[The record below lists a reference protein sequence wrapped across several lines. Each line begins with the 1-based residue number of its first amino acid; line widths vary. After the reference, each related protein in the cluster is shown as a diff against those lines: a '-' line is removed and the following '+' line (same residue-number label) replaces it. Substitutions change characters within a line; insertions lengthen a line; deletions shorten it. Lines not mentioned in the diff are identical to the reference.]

1 MTEDEAN
8 KLIETMFDELYETKK
23 KPLGSVE
30 TKKLLTDAEQ
40 IAQMDS
46 EEMERA
52 VADFVRSWRD
62 FRGLD
67 PMRYGDPTWW
77 RALEYLALA
86 NSRLKD
92 AFCGQDR
99 SPASIRQHHRWRLK
113 LADGRRYR
121 TDA

>member
-1 MTEDEAN
+1 MTEDEAD
-8 KLIETMFDELYETKK
+8 KLIETIFDELYETKK
-23 KPLGSVE
+23 KPDGSVD
-30 TKKLLTDAEQ
+30 TKK

-62 FRGLD
+62 FRGRD
-67 PMRYGDPTWW
+67 PMRYGDPARW

-92 AFCGQDR
+92 AFCGRDR
-99 SPASIRQHHRWRLK
+99 SPASIRRYHRWRLK

-121 TDA
+121 ADA